1 MTARRQWQIVG
12 AVVALL
18 AAGLLAATRL
28 MRDDLVPVNVGS
40 VAPDFTARV
49 LGTNEHKTLR
59 DYGGKVVLLNLWAT
73 WCEPCLREMPSIEQ
87 LHRDYGGKGLSVVA
101 VSVDA
106 YASDDSVRAFAKNL
120 GLTFEILRDST
131 LKIADIYQAAGY
143 PQTFVIGRDSTI
155 RKKWIG
161 AADWSSQGNRA
172 LVAQLLGLEVP
183 RVVADTSTGR
193 P

>member
-1 MTARRQWQIVG
+1 
-12 AVVALL
+12 
-18 AAGLLAATRL
+18 
-28 MRDDLVPVNVGS
+28 
-40 VAPDFTARV
+40 
-49 LGTNEHKTLR
+49 
-59 DYGGKVVLLNLWAT
+59 
-73 WCEPCLREMPSIEQ
+73 MPSIEQ
-87 LHRDYGGKGLSVVA
+87 LHRQFGDKGLSVVA

-106 YASDDSVRAFAKNL
+106 YASDDSVRAFARRL
-120 GLTFEILRDST
+120 GVTFEILRDST
-131 LKIADIYQAAGY
+131 LKIADVYQANGY
-143 PQTFVIGRDSTI
+143 PETFVIGRDSTI